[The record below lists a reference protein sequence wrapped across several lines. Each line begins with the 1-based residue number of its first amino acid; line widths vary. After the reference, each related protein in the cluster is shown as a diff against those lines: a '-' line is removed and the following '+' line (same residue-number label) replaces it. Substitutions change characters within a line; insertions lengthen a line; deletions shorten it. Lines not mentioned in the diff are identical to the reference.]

1 MEKTVTDNLS
11 CEQIEEH
18 IALFKINRPDALNA
32 MRFAFL
38 EDALALLE
46 ALNGEKGI
54 RCVILTGEG
63 EKSFSAGGDLHEE
76 MRNAADHP
84 EEIRRYNEYG
94 YKLVLGIMNHRLP
107 FISAVNG
114 YTFGAPMALIA
125 ASDISIASEKAIF
138 ALPTCSF
145 GGIPGWGCTQ
155 IVARLIG
162 PHNIKRLLL
171 TNERIDAAE
180 ALRMGFLSKV
190 VPHDEL
196 MPVALRYAKKIAS
209 FPAVTMSSVK
219 QTVNEGLNTTLQVGF
234 DMENEALKRLNT
246 SPVFAEGIA
255 AFFEKRAP
263 RFDEIC
269 AE

>member
-1 MEKTVTDNLS
+1 MEKIITDNLS

-18 IALFKINRPDALNA
+18 IVLFKINRPDALNA

-38 EDALALLE
+38 EDALDLLE
-46 ALNGEKGI
+46 TLNDEKGI

-63 EKSFSAGGDLHEE
+63 DKSFSAGGDLREE
-76 MRNAADHP
+76 MENAAGHP
-84 EEIRRYNEYG
+84 EEILRYNEYG
-94 YKLVLGIMNHRLP
+94 YKLVRNIMGHRLP

-125 ASDISIASEKAIF
+125 ATDISIASEKAIF

-190 VPHDEL
+190 VPHEEL
-196 MPVALRYAKKIAS
+196 MPVALRCARKIAS
-209 FPAVTMSSVK
+209 FPAITMGSVK
-219 QTVNEGLNTTLQVGF
+219 RAVNEGLDVTLQAGF
-234 DMENEALKRLNT
+234 AIENETLKRLNT
-246 SPVFAEGIA
+246 SPLFAEGIA
-255 AFFEKRAP
+255 AFFEKRTP